1 MARIKIPEVATID
14 FETHPVGQ
22 RPDYPPKPV
31 GVSIMLPGEKKSK
44 YWAFGHPTGNNC
56 SEADA
61 RRALEKAYKSGVP
74 LLCHHAKFDL
84 DVAETHWGLRL
95 PAWHGFHES
104 MFLLFYRDPHGD
116 LQLKPAAEQHL
127 GMKPEERDAIL
138 QWAID
143 SKLLPR
149 TAKKVGHLICKAPG
163 DLVGRYA
170 DGDVIRT
177 FRLFQKL
184 YPYVAEHG
192 MLEAYDRDRRLM
204 PILLANERE
213 GMQANVA
220 LMKKDKATYT
230 KAAEDAD
237 AWLRKTLKSP
247 DLNIDSP
254 DQMGE
259 ALINSGKVDEDLLLR
274 TPKGAYS
281 MSKDSLLGAV
291 TDKRLLQVMQY
302 RSKLDT
308 AKGTFLLP
316 WHDQA
321 VATGGR
327 IHPSWNQ
334 VRMAGNFGDA
344 GARTGRMSA
353 SRFMNVPK
361 PFEEE
366 EGKFEMPR
374 FKGLALP
381 ELPLVRLYCLPDKGE
396 MWGKRDYSQQ
406 ELRVLAHFEDGM
418 LMSEYLENPTMDV
431 HQFAADMIVRQ
442 YNLPVKRKH
451 TKTIGFGLLY
461 GMGLGALAERMGVD
475 METARKIKTA
485 YMNIFP
491 GLKDI
496 QDELKARAQAGLPLR
511 TWGGREYYVEEPRFM
526 KERNRVVTFEY
537 KLLNYLIQG
546 SSADCTKE
554 AIIRYD
560 SVRKDGK
567 FRVTVHDE
575 VNISAPMK
583 AMKSEMKLLRE
594 AMASVEFD
602 VPMLSDGKV
611 GRSWGQLQEFK
622 EAA

>member
-1 MARIKIPEVATID
+1 
-14 FETHPVGQ
+14 
-22 RPDYPPKPV
+22 
-31 GVSIMLPGEKKSK
+31 
-44 YWAFGHPTGNNC
+44 
-56 SEADA
+56 
-61 RRALEKAYKSGVP
+61 
-74 LLCHHAKFDL
+74 
-84 DVAETHWGLRL
+84 
-95 PAWHGFHES
+95 
-104 MFLLFYRDPHGD
+104 
-116 LQLKPAAEQHL
+116 
-127 GMKPEERDAIL
+127 
-138 QWAID
+138 
-143 SKLLPR
+143 
-149 TAKKVGHLICKAPG
+149 
-163 DLVGRYA
+163 
-170 DGDVIRT
+170 
-177 FRLFQKL
+177 
-184 YPYVAEHG
+184 
-192 MLEAYDRDRRLM
+192 
-204 PILLANERE
+204 
-213 GMQANVA
+213 
-220 LMKKDKATYT
+220 
-230 KAAEDAD
+230 
-237 AWLRKTLKSP
+237 
-247 DLNIDSP
+247 
-254 DQMGE
+254 
-259 ALINSGKVDEDLLLR
+259 
-274 TPKGAYS
+274 
-281 MSKDSLLGAV
+281 
-291 TDKRLLQVMQY
+291 
-302 RSKLDT
+302 
-308 AKGTFLLP
+308 
-316 WHDQA
+316 

>member
-1 MARIKIPEVATID
+1 
-14 FETHPVGQ
+14 
-22 RPDYPPKPV
+22 
-31 GVSIMLPGEKKSK
+31 
-44 YWAFGHPTGNNC
+44 
-56 SEADA
+56 
-61 RRALEKAYKSGVP
+61 LEKVYKSGAP
-74 LLCHHAKFDL
+74 LLMHHAKFDL

-95 PAWHGFHES
+95 PPWHMIHES
-104 MFLLFYRDPHGD
+104 MFLLFYKDPHGD
-116 LQLKPAAEQHL
+116 LQLKPAAEKHL

-143 SKLLPR
+143 NRLLPR

-163 DLVGRYA
+163 DLVGKYA

-204 PILLANERE
+204 PILLENERE
-213 GMQANVA
+213 GMQANVP
-220 LMKKDKATYT
+220 LMRKDKATYT
-230 KAAEDAD
+230 KAAQDAD
-237 AWLRKTLKSP
+237 AWLKKMLKTP

-254 DQMGE
+254 AQVGE
-259 ALINSGKVDEDLLLR
+259 ALIRSGKVDEDLLLR
-274 TPKGAYS
+274 TENGAFS
-281 MSKDSLLGAV
+281 MSKDSLIGAV

-316 WHDQA
+316 WLEQA
-321 VATGGR
+321 EATGGR

-366 EGKFEMPR
+366 EGKFEMPC

-406 ELRVLAHFEDGM
+406 ELRVLAHFEDG
-418 LMSEYLENPTMDV
+418 LLLDRYRADPRMDV
-431 HQFAADMIVRQ
+431 HQMAADMIVDQ
-442 YNLPVKRKH
+442 YGLPVKRKH

-475 METARKIKTA
+475 METAKKIKQA

-491 GLKDI
+491 GLKEI
-496 QDELKARAQAGLPLR
+496 QDELKARANAGLPLR

-554 AIIRYD
+554 AIIRYHGA
-560 SVRKDGK
+560 KKEGK

-575 VNISAPMK
+575 VNISAPAK
-583 AMKSEMKLLRE
+583 AMKTEMKILRE

-602 VPMLSDGKV
+602 VPMLSDGKT
-611 GRSWGQLQEFK
+611 GRSWGMLTEFK